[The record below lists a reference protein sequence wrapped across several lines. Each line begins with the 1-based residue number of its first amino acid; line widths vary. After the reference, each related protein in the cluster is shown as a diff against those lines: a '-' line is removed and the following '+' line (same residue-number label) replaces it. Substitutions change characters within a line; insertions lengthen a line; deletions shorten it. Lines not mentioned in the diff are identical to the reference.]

1 MVSLCKQKIVNV
13 AIERIPATVS
23 IYRSGLVFDEHFLA
37 HDTGV
42 ETTVVLR
49 HGSFELSPEPHP
61 SAVSITRR
69 TKEFLDLSGLTSWM
83 FPIAARPA
91 SEDELAVYH
100 TREYIAGIRACAADG
115 PRQGSWGELDE
126 DTVLSPASFDAAL
139 YAAGGAMNAVSAV
152 LDGQV
157 RNAYAL
163 LRPPCHHATRNQAIG
178 FCIFNN
184 TVIAAHHA
192 RNVYGLQRIM
202 IVDWD
207 VHHGN
212 GTQDAFYADPGV
224 LFVSLHQRDWFP
236 KLSGEL
242 EQVGADAG
250 TGYTVNI
257 PLPPGT
263 GDRGY
268 RAAFEQL
275 VLPIGRQFRPQ
286 LIIVTAGQDASW
298 LDPLAHMMLTMD
310 GYRQISQLMINLAE
324 EVCDGRLVLLQAGGY
339 SAPYVPYCT
348 AAVIEP
354 LIGVDLG
361 IIDLYATAPE
371 LERCHTIFLR
381 ETQDA
386 LTAARS
392 WHRRWWDI

>member
-1 MVSLCKQKIVNV
+1 MSL
-13 AIERIPATVS
+13 
-23 IYRSGLVFDEHFLA
+23 YHSGLVFDEHFLA

-42 ETTVVLR
+42 ERTVLMR
-49 HGSFELSPEPHP
+49 GGSFELSPEPHP
-61 SAVSITRR
+61 SSVAITRR
-69 TKEFLDLSGLTSWM
+69 TKEFLDRSGLTSQM
-83 FPIAARPA
+83 FPIASRPA

-100 TREYIAGIRACAADG
+100 TREYIAGIRACAAGG
-115 PRQGSWGELDE
+115 PKRGSWGEVDE
-126 DTVLSPASFDAAL
+126 DTVLSPLSYEAAL
-139 YAAGGAMNAVSAV
+139 YAAGGAMNAVKAV

-184 TVIAAHHA
+184 TAIAALYA
-192 RNVYGLQRIM
+192 RNIYGLERVM

-212 GTQDAFYADPGV
+212 GTQDAFYADPDV
-224 LFVSLHQRDWFP
+224 LFISLHQHNWFP

-242 EQVGADAG
+242 EQTGTGAG

-275 VLPIGRQFRPQ
+275 VLPIGRQFCPQ
-286 LIIVTAGQDASW
+286 LIIITAGQDASW
-298 LDPLAHMMLTMD
+298 LDPLAHMMVTMD
-310 GYRQISQLMINLAE
+310 GYRQISQLMVHLAD

-339 SAPYVPYCT
+339 SASYVPYCT

-354 LIGVDLG
+354 LVGVDLG
-361 IIDLYATAPE
+361 IVDLYATAPE
-371 LERCHTIFLR
+371 LERCQTIFLR
-381 ETQDA
+381 ETQEA
-386 LTAARS
+386 LDNARF
-392 WHRRWWDI
+392 WHGRRWKL